1 MTRLPL
7 RAISVLLLSA
17 LMLPGCSSVKPMLS
31 GSERKK
37 RKVTKETPA
46 RIESHAPE
54 SCPDESQ
61 PIGDIDELGEKHA
74 DAAPVLLPVFPDKN
88 RPEMTFGDLESA
100 NVRIPL
106 KYNNPFPSSGELVLP
121 LGEHEN
127 EFCYPYPGKLISP
140 FGYRGSRMHIGID
153 IKAVPNDTVR
163 AALPGV
169 VRMSKYYSGYG
180 NLVLIRHYNGIETVY
195 AHNSKN
201 LVRVNDAV
209 EAGDPIALAGRTG
222 RATTEHVHFEVRI
235 ASEPFNPTLFVDP
248 DNRSLRLDRTIYCYN
263 RGGKI
268 RISTERATGFLPGEE
283 NSDDTPKVSANASSD
298 ASSRQYYYVKKGDT
312 LSKIARQHSTTVS
325 KLCALNGIKPTKILQ
340 IKEKLRVR

>member
-1 MTRLPL
+1 M
-7 RAISVLLLSA
+7 
-17 LMLPGCSSVKPMLS
+17 
-31 GSERKK
+31 
-37 RKVTKETPA
+37 
-46 RIESHAPE
+46 
-54 SCPDESQ
+54 
-61 PIGDIDELGEKHA
+61 
-74 DAAPVLLPVFPDKN
+74 
-88 RPEMTFGDLESA
+88 
-100 NVRIPL
+100 
-106 KYNNPFPSSGELVLP
+106 
-121 LGEHEN
+121 
-127 EFCYPYPGKLISP
+127 
-140 FGYRGSRMHIGID
+140 
-153 IKAVPNDTVR
+153 PNDTVR

>member
-1 MTRLPL
+1 
-7 RAISVLLLSA
+7 
-17 LMLPGCSSVKPMLS
+17 
-31 GSERKK
+31 
-37 RKVTKETPA
+37 
-46 RIESHAPE
+46 
-54 SCPDESQ
+54 
-61 PIGDIDELGEKHA
+61 
-74 DAAPVLLPVFPDKN
+74 
-88 RPEMTFGDLESA
+88 
-100 NVRIPL
+100 
-106 KYNNPFPSSGELVLP
+106 
-121 LGEHEN
+121 
-127 EFCYPYPGKLISP
+127 
-140 FGYRGSRMHIGID
+140 
-153 IKAVPNDTVR
+153 
-163 AALPGV
+163 
-169 VRMSKYYSGYG
+169 MSKYYSGYG